1 MEDGDQEIFSA
12 YLCGYLDYGIQSKT
26 LEASF
31 AYALGLHYRQQQMQP
46 ASRREVERLTV
57 NSCVRAEG

>member
-12 YLCGYLDYGIQSKT
+12 YLCGYMDFGGKLKN

-31 AYALGLHYRQQQMQP
+31 AYALGIYHRQQQMHP
-46 ASRREVERLTV
+46 ATRREVERLTV